1 MKSSPE
7 ESDTDDKAVEES
19 QCEDEDSYE
28 PQESVMDSDSS
39 SSLKVPQMRISLTN
53 LAREADRFGFQIEL
67 LQL

>member
-28 PQESVMDSDSS
+28 IQ
-39 SSLKVPQMRISLTN
+39 
-53 LAREADRFGFQIEL
+53 
-67 LQL
+67 